1 MLLETYRVNVFEGND
16 SRIRKKK
23 NTSYYS
29 FSQIYFHLI
38 YNEKVSTKILKI
50 KSKKMLPLSLQQS
63 IIILLLQS

>member
-1 MLLETYRVNVFEGND
+1 MTAEFA
-16 SRIRKKK
+16 KK